1 VAGGKDPLRE
11 PGYATGLQH
20 EIENSELVVFP
31 EAGHFPH
38 IDFSEQFNEVAIG
51 FLSR

>member
-1 VAGGKDPLRE
+1 
-11 PGYATGLQH
+11 LQRD
-20 EIENSELVVFP
+20 IENSELVVFP

-38 IDFSEQFNEVAIG
+38 IDFPEQFNEVAIG